1 MFEMISIVIANSIN
15 YFSLKGTEGVVII
28 CV

>member
-1 MFEMISIVIANSIN
+1 MFEMISIVIAYSIN
-15 YFSLKGTEGVVII
+15 HFSLKGTEGVVII